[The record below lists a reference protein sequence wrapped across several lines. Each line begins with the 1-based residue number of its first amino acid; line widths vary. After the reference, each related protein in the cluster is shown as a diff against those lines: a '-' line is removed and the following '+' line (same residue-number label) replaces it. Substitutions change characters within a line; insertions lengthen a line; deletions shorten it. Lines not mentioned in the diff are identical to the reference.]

1 MIKPIPGIPIYGD
14 LSYRDK
20 KCPKES
26 LEQITFVSRLRNQYP
41 ETYGRVVV
49 HAKNEQRLINGQFQA
64 ITKDKAMGLSVG
76 ASDIIVPGASTF
88 VCELK
93 RQDASLCKIHD
104 EQIEYLLA
112 AKNTGS
118 FICIALGCESAWQA
132 FNEWREIN
140 DKN

>member
-20 KCPKES
+20 KCARES
-26 LEQITFVSRLRNQYP
+26 IEQITFVSRLRNQYA
-41 ETYGRVVV
+41 ETYGRIVV

-64 ITKDKAMGLSVG
+64 ITRDKAMGLSVG
-76 ASDIIVPGASTF
+76 ASDIIVPGVSTF

-93 RQDASLCKIHD
+93 RKDASLCKIHD

-118 FICIALGCESAWQA
+118 FVCVALGCESAWQA

-140 DKN
+140 EKT